1 MRHSSTRSL
10 RDSQSDTLSAYLREI
25 GSYPLLSQ
33 EQEVELAQRAAAGDK
48 PSLDRLVCSNL
59 RFVVSV
65 AKKYQNQGVTLA
77 DLINEGNLGL
87 VRAAERFDGAKGV
100 KFISYAVWY
109 IRRAI
114 FQAIADHGRPV
125 RVPLGRLGDFH
136 RIRRRTNALRQEL
149 GRDPTQHEVAECM
162 QITEDDVEVSIRASC
177 DSLSLDEPLAIDGA
191 GKLADYVSADSTTEA
206 DEEAS
211 ELALASSVEHALTA
225 LRQRDA
231 EVLRLYFGFGGIDPM
246 TLEDIGARLGITRE
260 RVRQIKERALSRLR
274 KSTDASELA
283 SLTP

>member
-125 RVPLGRLGDFH
+125 RVPLGRLGDVH

-149 GRDPTQHEVAECM
+149 GRDPTQHEVAEYM
-162 QITEDDVEVSIRASC
+162 QIPEDDVEVSIRVSH
-177 DSLSLDEPLAIDGA
+177 DSLSLDDPPGIGET
-191 GKLADYVSADSTTEA
+191 GKLGDYLPADPAAETEVEAAD
-206 DEEAS
+206 
-211 ELALASSVEHALTA
+211 LALASSVQHALTA

-231 EVLRLYFGFGGIDPM
+231 DVLRLYFGFDAIDPM
-246 TLEDIGARLGITRE
+246 TLEDIGSRLGITRE

-274 KSTDASELA
+274 KSADAQLLA
-283 SLTP
+283 SLAP